1 MNWAA
6 TPKVVLAQSGIFM
19 KMSLCGAKLINMVQ
33 ISQYLF
39 DQTEITLFLLL
50 EFCLS
55 DCILMKSLM
64 CVIGVNSGA

>member
-1 MNWAA
+1 M
-6 TPKVVLAQSGIFM
+6 VDVLSGIFM

-39 DQTEITLFLLL
+39 DWTEVTLFLVI
-50 EFCLS
+50 EPYLS
-55 DCILMKSLM
+55 GCILRKILM